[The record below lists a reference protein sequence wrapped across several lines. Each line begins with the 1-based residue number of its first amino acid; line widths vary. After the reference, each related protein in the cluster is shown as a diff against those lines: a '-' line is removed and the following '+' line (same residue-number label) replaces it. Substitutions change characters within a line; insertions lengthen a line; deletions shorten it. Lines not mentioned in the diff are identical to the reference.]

1 MGKNIV
7 ICCDG
12 TGNEYGDDNTN
23 VLKLYSILPKDD
35 TRQVSTYDPGVGTM
49 SAPQVFTRTARLVS
63 KVMGLA
69 FGYGITRNIADA
81 YLYLM
86 RTYEPG
92 DKVYIFGFSRGAYT
106 ARALAALLHKCGLL
120 APRDDNLV
128 PYAIKIFKYQKK
140 KWIAE
145 GFKRTFSRE
154 CQVHFLGL
162 WDTVKSVGWVYDPV
176 SLPYTMNNPS
186 VSVVRHAISIDE
198 RRVFFRTNLWGEG
211 SNSQDVLQVWFAGV
225 HSDIGGGY
233 PEKESGL
240 AKIAIQWMV
249 EEAQPFGLLIDP
261 EKYKQVVPDSI
272 YYNTADSDLE
282 YHYPPDIKGEI
293 HQSLKGAWWIAEGL
307 PTTGYD
313 AKLKRRKL
321 RWPRPGLPRKM
332 PDNALIHESV
342 EIRSKDN
349 SLAYKPTNLPKSYQ
363 IQKTVFFNGGNK
375 K

>member
-23 VLKLYSILPKDD
+23 VLKLYSILPKDNIG
-35 TRQVSTYDPGVGTM
+35 QLATYDPGVGTM
-49 SAPQVFTRTARLVS
+49 SAPQVFTWFAKLVS

-69 FGYGITRNIADA
+69 FGYGITKNIADA

-106 ARALAALLHKCGLL
+106 ARALAALLHKSGLL

-154 CQVHFLGL
+154 CPVHFLGL
-162 WDTVKSVGWVYDPV
+162 WDTVKSVGWIYDPIN
-176 SLPYTMNNPS
+176 LPYTMNNPS

-198 RRVFFRTNLWGEG
+198 RRALFRANLWGSG
-211 SNSQDVLQVWFAGV
+211 IDGQDILQVWFAGV

-233 PEKESGL
+233 PENESGL
-240 AKIAIQWMV
+240 AKIAMQWMV
-249 EEAQPFGLLIDP
+249 EESQKYGLLVDQ
-261 EKYKQVVPDSI
+261 EKYSEVVPDEI
-272 YYNTADSDLE
+272 HYDKTDRDLE
-282 YHYPPDIKGEI
+282 YHYPPNYKDIMHE
-293 HQSLKGAWWIAEGL
+293 SLKGKWWLAECL
-307 PTTGYD
+307 PTYSYD
-313 AKLKRRKL
+313 EKLKRKL
-321 RWPRPGLPRKM
+321 PGLPPLGRHRKI
-332 PDNALIHESV
+332 PDNVLLHESV
-342 EIRSKDN
+342 EERLKDD
-349 SLAYKPTNLPKSYQ
+349 SLCYKPGNLPENYQ
-363 IQKTVFFNGGNK
+363 IQKTVFFDGDNK
-375 K
+375 

>member
-12 TGNEYGDDNTN
+12 TGNEYGNDNTN

-35 TRQVSTYDPGVGTM
+35 IRQLSTYDPGVGTM
-49 SAPQVFTRTARLVS
+49 SAPQVFTKTAKLIS
-63 KVMGLA
+63 KVMGMA
-69 FGYGITRNIADA
+69 FGYGVTRNIADA

-106 ARALAALLHKCGLL
+106 ARALAALLYKSGLL

-154 CQVHFLGL
+154 CPVHFLGL
-162 WDTVKSVGWVYDPV
+162 WDTVKSVGWIYDPIN
-176 SLPYTMNNPS
+176 LPYTKNNPN

-198 RRVFFRTNLWGEG
+198 RRAFFRTNLWGEG
-211 SNSQDVLQVWFAGV
+211 SGDQDVLQVWFAGV

-233 PEKESGL
+233 PENESGL
-240 AKIAIQWMV
+240 AKIAMRWMV
-249 EEAQPFGLLIDP
+249 EEAQKFGLLVDS
-261 EKYKQVVPDSI
+261 EKYKQVVPDEI
-272 YYNTADSDLE
+272 HYNKVDSDLE
-282 YHYPPDIKGEI
+282 YHYPPNYKDEKHE
-293 HQSLKGAWWIAEGL
+293 SLNYKWWPAELL
-307 PTTGYD
+307 PTFSYD
-313 AKLKRRKL
+313 EKLKRKKPG
-321 RWPRPGLPRKM
+321 WPPFGKHRTI
-332 PDNALIHESV
+332 PDNVLMHESV
-342 EIRSKDN
+342 EARLTDD
-349 SLAYKPTNLPKSYQ
+349 SLNYKPGNLPENYQ
-363 IQKTVFFNGGNK
+363 IQKTVLFNDDK